1 MNFLDIKDKKLSSEF
16 KKKGYLII
24 KSEDINSLNY
34 IKKSI
39 TAEIKKNIKIKT

>member
-1 MNFLDIKDKKLSSEF
+1 MNFLDLKDKKLSLEF

-24 KSEDINSLNY
+24 KAEDYNSLNY

-39 TAEIKKNIKIKT
+39 TNEIKKKYKN